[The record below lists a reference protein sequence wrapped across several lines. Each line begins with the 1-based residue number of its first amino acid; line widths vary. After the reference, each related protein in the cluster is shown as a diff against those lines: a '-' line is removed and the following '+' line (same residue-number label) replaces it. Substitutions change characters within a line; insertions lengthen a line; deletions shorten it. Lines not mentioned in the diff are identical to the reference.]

1 MPYEIAEGTPDV
13 SKKYIGRNVSKDLMP
28 SSSFFIDVNTGYTQ
42 TPANKFGI
50 IGQGENSTFRT
61 TSKISYTGSVFAA
74 CQGFVLIQPN
84 SADPNKV
91 NLILKP
97 FSQPIKGLSIKY
109 FIYRGL
115 NKNSFFTPD
124 GKVVSTGA
132 LSEFVTLVR
141 KDFTEFY
148 QKLNV
153 TVPPFLAEY
162 IGYPSSDPNIPFNQ
176 QQKTT
181 DLIDDYF
188 FKAAQIENGNENAKE
203 AYDLPII
210 PRGTH
215 LGNATGQLGIDVVLD
230 EGDYS
235 LENDPNPFQLNLGF
249 ARLADHV
256 LDPATASTVFE
267 KKLLKESAAN
277 FMDIA
282 AFYGMHAET
291 KGKIYT
297 APNTSIKDKDA
308 IYNLIKDFKTSNTF
322 YLYIQ
327 SNRQRSYN
335 YYGNYKTPT
344 GLNIKIG
351 DDENSLQTQTFETET
366 WPVKIFDA
374 SSYTKYFLSLLHDKN
389 YRGNLFFIEV
399 GKQKGKNKKNNFA
412 VEGDYINF
420 ATNVQLDYTLP
431 VEFEIS
437 GIASINRLM
446 YLGANVTYA
455 NNQNTQYIHYDY
467 IKELYPVINVRS
479 RFSGTDTDDF
489 SKISYYRNAAINLS
503 DYSNTQY
510 HSIIQNQLIFYNGKK
525 EEAGNVTEK
534 RKVLLLG
541 KKKDNLDTVNANDV
555 LSAFGSVNS
564 FTVKHND
571 KDDYLKFLIFG
582 NSNFSIYHREI
593 TETEGDVAFK
603 VLNIKK
609 DKRDER
615 AFFSIG
621 VTHTEFQNI
630 MSAVPQNSANV
641 RYFLKIVAPNVRAD
655 IHNIGYY
662 KYSLGVSY
670 DSAQGLG
677 VSFPANE
684 VLIYGD
690 RLNFLCSKEFSE
702 YEWGTVP
709 EETVLDE

>member
-1 MPYEIAEGTPDV
+1 MPYEISEDTLDV

-28 SSSFFIDVNTGYTQ
+28 ASSFFIDANASFIQ
-42 TPANKFGI
+42 APANKFGI
-50 IGQGENSTFRT
+50 TGSGESSTFRT
-61 TSKISYTGSVFAA
+61 TAKITYTGNIFAV

-84 SADPNKV
+84 NSDPNKV

-115 NKNSFFTPD
+115 NRNSFFTAD
-124 GKVVSTGA
+124 GKVVSSGT
-132 LSEFVTLVR
+132 LSEFITLIR
-141 KDFTEFY
+141 KDFNEFY
-148 QKLNV
+148 QKLNI

-162 IGYPSSDPNIPFNQ
+162 IGYPSSDPNIPPNQ
-176 QQKTT
+176 QQKVT

-188 FKAAQIENGNENAKE
+188 FKTSQVENGIENAKG

-215 LGNATGQLGIDVVLD
+215 LGSVTGELGIDVVLD
-230 EGDYS
+230 EGDYA
-235 LENDPNPFQLNLGF
+235 LENDPSPLQLNLGF
-249 ARLADHV
+249 ARLSENI
-256 LDPATASTVFE
+256 LDPATVATVFQ

-291 KGKIYT
+291 KGKIYIT
-297 APNTSIKDKDA
+297 PNTSVKDKDA
-308 IYNLIKDFKTSNTF
+308 IFNLIKDFKTCNTF

-335 YYGNYKTPT
+335 YYENYKTAA
-344 GLNIKIG
+344 GSNIKIG
-351 DDENSLQTQTFETET
+351 EDGDNLQQQTFATET
-366 WPVKIFDA
+366 WPVKIFNA
-374 SSYTKYFLSLLHDKN
+374 TSYTKYFLSLLHDKN
-389 YRGNLFFIEV
+389 YRGNLFFMEV
-399 GKQKGKNKKNNFA
+399 GKQKGKNKKNNFV
-412 VEGDYINF
+412 VEEDYINF
-420 ATNVQLDYTLP
+420 ATNIQLDYTLP

-437 GIASINRLM
+437 GIASINRLV
-446 YLGANVTYA
+446 YLGANVSYV
-455 NNQNTQYIHYDY
+455 NNQNTEYLHYDY
-467 IKELYPVINVRS
+467 IKELYPVINVKS
-479 RFSGTDTDDF
+479 RFSDTDTADF
-489 SKISYYRNAAINLS
+489 SKISYYRNGAINLS
-503 DYSNTQY
+503 DFSNTQY

-525 EEAGNVTEK
+525 EDAGNMVEK

-541 KKKDNLDTVNANDV
+541 KKKDNLDAVTANDA
-555 LSAFGSVNS
+555 LSAFGSANS
-564 FTVKHND
+564 LTVKRND

-582 NSNFSIYHREI
+582 NSNFSIYYREI
-593 TETEGDVAFK
+593 TETEGGVPFK

-621 VTHTEFQNI
+621 VTQTEFENI
-630 MSAVPQNSANV
+630 INAIPQNSANV
-641 RYFLKIVAPNVRAD
+641 RYFLKIVSPNVRAD
-655 IHNIGYY
+655 INNIGYY

-670 DSAQGLG
+670 ESAQGLS
-677 VSFPANE
+677 VSVPVNE
-684 VLIYGD
+684 VFIYGD

-702 YEWGTVP
+702 YELGTIL
-709 EETVLDE
+709 EETVLE